1 MADTL
6 NTFHDP
12 FHHMNIGFNLPY
24 GSYPQYVFTILFTKW
39 TPLSAYPMTHILNT
53 FHDYLHQ
60 VNAAFNLPYG
70 WTINTIHDPFNQVNT
85 IFNLPYIRYYPPSE
99 HRF

>member
-12 FHHMNIGFNLPY
+12 F
-24 GSYPQYVFTILFTKW
+24 Q
-39 TPLSAYPMTHILNT
+39 
-53 FHDYLHQ
+53 Q
-60 VNAAFNLPYG
+60 VNTAFNLPYG
-70 WTINTIHDPFNQVNT
+70 WTINTFHDPLNQVNT

-99 HRF
+99 HRL